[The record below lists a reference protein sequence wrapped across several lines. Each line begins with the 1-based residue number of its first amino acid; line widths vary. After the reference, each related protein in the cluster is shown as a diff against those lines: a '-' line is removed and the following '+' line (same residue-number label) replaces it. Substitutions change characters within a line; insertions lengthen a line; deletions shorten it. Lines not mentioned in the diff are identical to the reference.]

1 MSRVCPAARVR
12 GKAAASA
19 GATRPSPVTPELF
32 LDRSPDR
39 SIWSHLKDVF
49 SNRSGNLEQAIIE
62 ARNEGELESDEGSM
76 LLSILR
82 LDDVQVQDI
91 MTPRTDFHC
100 LSIGTGIAEA
110 ALYCADSGHSRLPI
124 YQDTRDNIVGVIHAQ
139 DMLRVLLAPELAHLT
154 VDGIMHPP
162 FFVPETKLVG
172 SLLQE
177 FRQRKNH
184 MAIVVDEYGG
194 TSGLVTIEDVL
205 EEIVGEIEDEHDAPK
220 EEDVVETAP
229 GVLSM
234 SGRALLEHLRKYD
247 IVVENDAVDTIGG
260 YLSLQAGRVP
270 CKDEA
275 FTVGGWSFTV
285 DEADLKQILHVTAVR
300 LEEEQSPAEDAAAS

>member
-1 MSRVCPAARVR
+1 MNGCLCLAPAPAQR
-12 GKAAASA
+12 GH
-19 GATRPSPVTPELF
+19 PPVTLEFF

-39 SIWSHLKDVF
+39 SLWSQLKDVF

-62 ARNEGELESDEGSM
+62 ARDEGELESNEGSM

-100 LSIGTGIAEA
+100 LAVGTGIAEA
-110 ALYCADSGHSRLPI
+110 AVYSADSGHTRLPI
-124 YQDTRDNIVGVIHAQ
+124 YHDTRDNIVGIIHAQ
-139 DMLRVLLAPELAHLT
+139 DMLRALLAPDRAHLT
-154 VDGIMHPP
+154 VDGIMRPP

-172 SLLQE
+172 GLLQE

-184 MAIVVDEYGG
+184 LAIVVDEYGG

-220 EEDVVETAP
+220 EENVVQTAP

-234 SGRALLEHLRKYD
+234 SGRTLLEHLREYG
-247 IVVENDAVDTIGG
+247 VRVENDAVDTIGG

-270 CKDEA
+270 GKDEE
-275 FTVGGWSFTV
+275 FTLGGWRFTV
-285 DEADLKQILHVTAVR
+285 DAADLKQILHVTAVR
-300 LEEEQSPAEDAAAS
+300 LDEEQNSAEDAAAS